1 MTPPKRV
8 SNATIHLVILGL
20 TLVLAAVTVIVNDHG
35 SASCVDWVAV
45 STHIGAAK
53 VAGEER
59 DTQTM
64 LTETVAASA
73 AADDD
78 VTVSSDLNR
87 AAGWARAQD
96 FKHALSDL
104 TASYSTSSL
113 LRCLNA
119 SPGSIDGDLNLRS
132 VSCVQDQSFQ
142 VRSPRKESPGVPVES
157 GPSWVRAR
165 CPIQWVES
173 QDGGGSLLRRCEHP

>member
-1 MTPPKRV
+1 MLVMTPPKRV
-8 SNATIHLVILGL
+8 SKGTIHLIVLGL
-20 TLVLAAVTVIVNDHG
+20 TVVLAAVTAIVNDHG

-45 STHIGAAK
+45 STHIGTAR

-64 LTETVAASA
+64 LAEMMAASA
-73 AADDD
+73 AADAD

-104 TASYSTSSL
+104 NSAVLDIQSSSL
-113 LRCLNA
+113 PQC
-119 SPGSIDGDLNLRS
+119 
-132 VSCVQDQSFQ
+132 
-142 VRSPRKESPGVPVES
+142 
-157 GPSWVRAR
+157 
-165 CPIQWVES
+165 
-173 QDGGGSLLRRCEHP
+173 